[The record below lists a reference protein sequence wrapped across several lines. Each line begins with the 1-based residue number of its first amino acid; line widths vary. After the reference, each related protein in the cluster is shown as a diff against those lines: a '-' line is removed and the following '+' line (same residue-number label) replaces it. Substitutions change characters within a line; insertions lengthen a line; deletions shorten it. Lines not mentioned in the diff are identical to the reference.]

1 MTEPGLRGTPARPLP
16 QPDESALRSTPR
28 HDGGP
33 PRAGVCETH
42 TATLFFL
49 GDRAYKVKKPVDLGF
64 LDYTTLAAR
73 RAACEREVDLNRRF
87 APDVYVGLG
96 EFRSPD
102 AEAPEPLV
110 VMRRM
115 PEDRRLSRLVREGAA
130 VDDVLRTV
138 ARHLA
143 AWHAVAPRGPD
154 VDEEGRR
161 DSLSARWE
169 ASFAEVRALAADV
182 SGPECGTEA
191 EQLVRRYLAGRRRLF
206 DARIAQGRVVDGHGD
221 LLAEDIFC
229 LDDGPR
235 VLDCLEFDDRL
246 RRLDGLDDAACL
258 AMDLERLGA
267 PQAAAYFLARYCEY
281 SGDPAPPS
289 LWHHYVAY
297 RAFVRAK
304 VSMIQARQGAPG
316 AEADSRRLAAMELRH
331 LRASAVCLVLV
342 GGLPGSGKSTLSG
355 ALADRLGVT
364 LLSSDRIRKELAGI
378 PAGQSAAA
386 GYGEGLYTSE
396 WTARTYA
403 ALLDRAA
410 VLLSLGESVVL
421 DATWSDAGQREA
433 AVRTAERAAA
443 DLVALHCR
451 VPDDVSAARLST
463 RSPGVSDAGPDIA
476 RAMAA
481 GEAPWPEAV
490 PVDTSGALE
499 SAVERA
505 LTAVRPWEV
514 GQAPVFRRDRSEA
527 GRQCTGGRAAREY
540 DAGDRGGARE

>member
-1 MTEPGLRGTPARPLP
+1 MPRA
-16 QPDESALRSTPR
+16 DESAFRSTPR
-28 HDGGP
+28 HHGGP

-73 RAACEREVDLNRRF
+73 RAACEREVGLNRRF

-102 AEAPEPLV
+102 ADAPEPLV

-115 PEDRRLSRLVREGAA
+115 PEDRRLSRLVQEGAV
-130 VDDVLRTV
+130 VDDVLRAV

-143 AWHAVAPRGPD
+143 AWHATAPRGPD
-154 VDEEGRR
+154 VDEQGTR
-161 DSLSARWE
+161 DALSARWE
-169 ASFAEVRALAADV
+169 ASFAEVRALAADG
-182 SGPECGTEA
+182 SWPESGTEA
-191 EQLVRRYLAGRRRLF
+191 ERLVRRYLAGRKRLF
-206 DARIAQGRVVDGHGD
+206 DARIDQGRVVDGHGD

-246 RRLDGLDDAACL
+246 RHLDGLDDAAFL

-316 AEADSRRLAAMELRH
+316 AEAASRRLAAMELHH
-331 LRASAVCLVLV
+331 LRASAVRLVLV

-386 GYGEGLYTSE
+386 GFGEGLYTPE

-421 DATWSDAGQREA
+421 DATWSDARQREA
-433 AVRTAERAAA
+433 AVRTAERTHA

-451 VPDDVSAARLST
+451 VPDDVSAGRLST

-481 GEAPWPEAV
+481 REAPWPEAV

-499 SAVERA
+499 ASVAQA
-505 LTAVRPWEV
+505 LTAVHPW
-514 GQAPVFRRDRSEA
+514 EA
-527 GRQCTGGRAAREY
+527 GRSPAFRRYADYG
-540 DAGDRGGARE
+540 AGDRGGARE

>member
-1 MTEPGLRGTPARPLP
+1 M
-16 QPDESALRSTPR
+16 
-28 HDGGP
+28 
-33 PRAGVCETH
+33 CETH
-42 TATLFFL
+42 TATLFFV
-49 GDRAYKVKKPVDLGF
+49 GDRVYKLKKPVDLGF
-64 LDYTTLAAR
+64 LDYTTVAAR
-73 RAACEREVDLNRRF
+73 RTACEREVALNRRF

-96 EFRSPD
+96 EFRGPD
-102 AEAPEPLV
+102 AQSPEPVV

-115 PEDRRLSRLVREGAA
+115 PEDRRLSGLVRDGAA

-143 AWHAVAPRGPD
+143 AWHAAAPRGPD
-154 VDEEGRR
+154 VDAQGTR
-161 DSLSARWE
+161 DALSARWE
-169 ASFAEVRALAADV
+169 ANFAQVRTLTADTDTDTDTDADA
-182 SGPECGTEA
+182 SGADRGTQA
-191 EQLVRRYLAGRRRLF
+191 ERLVRRYLAGRRRLF
-206 DARIAQGRVVDGHGD
+206 DARIQQRRVVDGHGD
-221 LLAEDIFC
+221 LLTEDIFC

-246 RRLDGLDDAACL
+246 RSLDGLDDAACL

-267 PQAAAYFLARYCEY
+267 PEAAAHFLARYCEY

-304 VSMIQARQGAPG
+304 VSVIQARQGAPG
-316 AEADSRRLAAMELRH
+316 ADTASRLLAAIALRH

-386 GYGEGLYTSE
+386 GYGEGLYTPE

-410 VLLSLGESVVL
+410 ALMSLGESVVL
-421 DATWSDAGQREA
+421 DATWSDAGQRDA
-433 AVRTAERAAA
+433 AVRVAERVSA
-443 DLVALHCR
+443 DLTALHCQ
-451 VPDDVSAARLST
+451 VPVEVSEARLGT
-463 RSPGVSDAGPDIA
+463 RAPGASDAGPGIA
-476 RAMAA
+476 RAMAVR
-481 GEAPWPEAV
+481 EPPWPAAV
-490 PVDTSGALE
+490 AVDTSGALE

-505 LTAVRPWEV
+505 LAAVRPWRT
-514 GQAPVFRRDRSEA
+514 GQAPVFRRPRTEPGDLGEA
-527 GRQCTGGRAAREY
+527 RV
-540 DAGDRGGARE
+540 